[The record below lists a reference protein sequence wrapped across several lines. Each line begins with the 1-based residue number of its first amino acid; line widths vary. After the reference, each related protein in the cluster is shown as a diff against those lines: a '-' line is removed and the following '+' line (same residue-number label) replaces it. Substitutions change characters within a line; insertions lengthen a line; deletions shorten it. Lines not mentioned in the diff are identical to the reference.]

1 MPTPLAPFRFIRLR
15 VALSAAHSFSDVD
28 QLAQAVVKLGFD
40 KQEVCNLPIL
50 LRVQDLQTAF
60 SCHCL
65 PDETH
70 IDLAFWLL
78 LQGSESACAAAMT
91 HKRQSRL

>member
-1 MPTPLAPFRFIRLR
+1 MPTPLAPFRLIRLR

-50 LRVQDLQTAF
+50 LSVL
-60 SCHCL
+60 
-65 PDETH
+65 
-70 IDLAFWLL
+70 
-78 LQGSESACAAAMT
+78 
-91 HKRQSRL
+91 